1 MRNEPREVTMDARV
15 GTYLEVLRNISEELR
30 EAEKV
35 VDETRDRKWELVR
48 LLKDMG
54 HDFTKT
60 TEGMD
65 VVLSAPP
72 SMSF

>member
-1 MRNEPREVTMDARV
+1 MDARV
-15 GTYLEVLRNISEELR
+15 DTFLEVLRNISEELR
-30 EAEKV
+30 EAEST
-35 VDETRDRKWELVR
+35 VDDLRERKWECVR
-48 LLKDMG
+48 MLRDMG
-54 HDFTKT
+54 HDFTAS

>member
-1 MRNEPREVTMDARV
+1 MNLEVTMDARI
-15 GTYLEVLRNISEELR
+15 GTYLEILRGISEELR
-30 EAEKV
+30 EAEST
-35 VDETRDRKWELVR
+35 VDDLRDRKWECVR

-54 HDFTKT
+54 HDFRAS

-72 SMSF
+72 SMIF

>member
-1 MRNEPREVTMDARV
+1 MDTRI
-15 GTYLEVLRNISEELR
+15 GTYLEILRNISEELR
-30 EAEKV
+30 EAEST
-35 VDETRDRKWELVR
+35 VDDLRDRKWEVVR

-54 HDFTKT
+54 HDFTAS

-72 SMSF
+72 SMRF

>member
-1 MRNEPREVTMDARV
+1 MRNEPKGDNMDARV
-15 GTYLEVLRNISEELR
+15 DTFLEVLRNISEELR
-30 EAEKV
+30 EAEST
-35 VDETRDRKWELVR
+35 VDDLRDRKWELVR

-54 HDFTKT
+54 HDFTAS

-72 SMSF
+72 SMRF

>member
-1 MRNEPREVTMDARV
+1 MTERERV
-15 GTYLEVLRNISEELR
+15 EGMLIENRLELLRGISEELR
-30 EAEKV
+30 EAEST
-35 VDETRDRKWELVR
+35 VDDLRDRKWECVR

-54 HDFTKT
+54 HDFTAS

>member
-1 MRNEPREVTMDARV
+1 MDARV
-15 GTYLEVLRNISEELR
+15 DTFLEVLRNISEELR
-30 EAEKV
+30 EAEST
-35 VDETRDRKWELVR
+35 VDDLRERKWECVR
-48 LLKDMG
+48 MLKDMG

>member
-1 MRNEPREVTMDARV
+1 MTLKVDNMDARV
-15 GTYLEVLRNISEELR
+15 DTFLEVLRNISEELR
-30 EAEKV
+30 EAEKT
-35 VDETRDRKWELVR
+35 VDDLRDRKWECVR
-48 LLKDMG
+48 MLKDMG
-54 HDFTKT
+54 HDFTAS

>member
-1 MRNEPREVTMDARV
+1 MNLEVTMDARI
-15 GTYLEVLRNISEELR
+15 GTYLEILRGISEELR
-30 EAEKV
+30 ETEKS
-35 VDETRDRKWELVR
+35 VDELRDRKWECVR

-54 HDFTKT
+54 HDFTAS

-72 SMSF
+72 SMRF